1 MILCC
6 VKLPFFAMVFDLL
19 SLCFMSYEVFTERF
33 GKISF
38 LQLFLKV
45 MLTIRVYFY
54 LFN

>member
-6 VKLPFFAMVFDLL
+6 MKLPFFAMVFDLL
-19 SLCFMSYEVFTERF
+19 SLLFMSYEVFTKRI

-45 MLTIRVYFY
+45 MFTIGVYFY